1 MSELVNR
8 WFACVTIG
16 AVTPV
21 ILDRI
26 SASDHLRNSW
36 AIVFFV
42 GIVYWIV
49 VLSVIVFPR
58 LFSPGGWNW
67 RARVA
72 DTCLFLTVG
81 LLLFPIPLLASLLVL
96 TSRLDE
102 VTARQYFILRLDIR
116 TMLRFLFWF
125 PIGAGAL
132 AASSWLLRRTPAGL
146 CWVGLSLG
154 FWLVMMTAHCVET
167 LKEEGGGWAE
177 AYSCFLQRSCAP
189 SGRIQLAPHQDPDSP
204 TGVYIPADLEDA
216 LSEMDRLLP
225 TCFIKEFLTNGP
237 NYYHLSIGLWL
248 RHNWQLWRGS
258 RLSEYFNKLGIQHPD
273 DMSGII
279 LTSYYRRLRQQPLR
293 VTDQIEL
300 YQTYWRL
307 IQEGW
312 RPWEEIVLP
321 EETL

>member
-26 SASDHLRNSW
+26 GGPDHLRNAW
-36 AIVFFV
+36 AMALAV
-42 GIVYWIV
+42 GIVYWGLVLAVIV
-49 VLSVIVFPR
+49 VPR
-58 LFSPGGWNW
+58 HFWRGGLDV

-72 DTCLFLTVG
+72 DTCLCLAVG
-81 LLLFPIPLLASLLVL
+81 LLLFPMPVLATLLVL
-96 TSRLDE
+96 TSHLDD
-102 VTARQYFILRLDIR
+102 VTARQYFILHLDIQ

-125 PIGAGAL
+125 PIGAGVL
-132 AASSWLLRRTPAGL
+132 AASSWLWRRTPAGL

-154 FWLVMMTAHCVET
+154 FWLVMMSAHCVDT

-177 AYSCFLQRSCAP
+177 AYSCFLQQRCAP
-189 SGRIQLAPHQDPDSP
+189 SGRIQLTPHQDPDSP
-204 TGVYIPADLEDA
+204 TGIYIPTDLEDA
-216 LSEMDRLLP
+216 MVELDRLLP
-225 TCFIKEFLTNGP
+225 ACFTKQFLADGP
-237 NYYHLSIGLWL
+237 IRHHLNIGMWL
-248 RHNWQLWRGS
+248 RNGWWLWHGS
-258 RLSEYFNKLGIQHPD
+258 RLSQYFNKLGIQHPD

-279 LTSYYRRLRQQPLR
+279 LTSYYRRLRQQPLC
-293 VTDQIEL
+293 VADQIEL

-307 IQEGW
+307 IQDGW